1 MSRGLAS
8 VTRRVR
14 SARSLA
20 PRFNAR
26 SVPPRRCGTS
36 TTAAYIQ
43 VGHCLSIVS
52 FGDAPC
58 KISSITSTEVQC
70 QIGTAT
76 KVWYVDNSG
85 IHPGGSLFAAGYR
98 RWRLCREKQFQKS

>member
-1 MSRGLAS
+1 MTITGSGLPENEN
-8 VTRRVR
+8 VTR
-14 SARSLA
+14 
-20 PRFNAR
+20 
-26 SVPPRRCGTS
+26 
-36 TTAAYIQ
+36 I
-43 VGHCLSIVS
+43 S

-85 IHPGGSLFAAGYR
+85 IHPGGSLFVAGYR
-98 RWRLCREKQFQKS
+98 R